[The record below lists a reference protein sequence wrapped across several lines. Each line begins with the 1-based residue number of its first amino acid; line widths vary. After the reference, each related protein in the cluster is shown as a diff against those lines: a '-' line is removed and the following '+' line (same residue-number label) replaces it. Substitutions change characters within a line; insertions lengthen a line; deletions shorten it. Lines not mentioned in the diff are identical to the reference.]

1 MAVIGTFSMSKP
13 LTEAFDADVIIV
25 GAGLAGLAAAIHCAE
40 ANLSVIVVEAAD
52 GVGGRVRSDYVNG
65 FILDRGFQVLLT
77 AYPEAKAMLDYRAL
91 ALKKFTPGS
100 LVRANGATSRI
111 ADPFRAPKSLL
122 ETVKSPVGSLI
133 DKARVGVLR
142 ITNQRATI
150 SSLWQM
156 PETSTLARLR
166 ALKFSSTMIERFF
179 RPFLAGVQ
187 LDPSL
192 STSSRAFDFVF
203 KMLAEGDNAI
213 PSNGIGMISAQLA
226 GRVPAGS
233 IRLNTRVV
241 AIDHGSVTLLDQ
253 AVLRA
258 KAVVVATDGPQAAKL
273 LGNLIDSPG
282 SNPVSCLYFDAPVA
296 PITEATIMLNGD
308 GASGGPVNNV
318 CVPSMVSSSYA
329 PAGRHLVSVSVIASH
344 AGAHDDKL
352 RAAVITQLR
361 GWFGSQV
368 DAWNHLRTY
377 NIAHAQPSQAAPA
390 LANPQRPVAL
400 GNGLFVCGDH
410 RDNASINGAL
420 ESGRRAAE
428 AVVRDA

>member
-1 MAVIGTFSMSKP
+1 MSEP
-13 LTEAFDADVIIV
+13 VDADVIIV
-25 GAGLAGLAAAIHCAE
+25 GAGLAGLAAAIHCTE
-40 ANLSVIVVEAAD
+40 ANLSVIVVEAGD

-77 AYPEAKAMLDYRAL
+77 AYPEAKGMLDYGAL

-100 LVRANGATSRI
+100 LIRSAGATSRI
-111 ADPFRAPKSLL
+111 ADPFRAPKTLL
-122 ETVKSPVGSLI
+122 ETVKSPVGSVV

-142 ITNQRATI
+142 IMNQRASI
-150 SSLWQM
+150 GSLWEK

-166 ALKFSSTMIERFF
+166 SLKFSSTMVERFF

-203 KMLAEGDNAI
+203 KILAEGDNAL
-213 PSNGIGMISAQLA
+213 PTNGMGMISEQLA
-226 GRVPAGS
+226 GRVPGGS
-233 IRLNTRVV
+233 IRLNTRVAAV
-241 AIDHGSVTLLDQ
+241 APGSVTLLDH

-258 KAVVVATDGPQAAKL
+258 KAIVVATEGPQAAKL
-273 LGNLIDSPG
+273 LGELVIAPG

-296 PITEATIMLNGD
+296 PIEEATIMLNGD
-308 GASGGPVNNV
+308 GAADGPVNNV
-318 CVPSMVSSSYA
+318 CVPSNVSPSYA
-329 PAGRHLVSVSVIASH
+329 PVGRHLVSVSVIAGHS
-344 AGAHDDKL
+344 GADDAAL
-352 RAAVITQLR
+352 HAAVIKQLR
-361 GWFGSQV
+361 GWFGAQV

-377 NIAHAQPSQAAPA
+377 HIAHAQPSQAAPA

-420 ESGRRAAE
+420 ESGRRAAQ
-428 AVVRDA
+428 AVIQTVTA

>member
-1 MAVIGTFSMSKP
+1 MSKP
-13 LTEAFDADVIIV
+13 PSESFDADVIIV
-25 GAGLAGLAAAIHCAE
+25 GAGLAGLAAAIRCTE
-40 ANLSVIVVEAAD
+40 AKLSVIVVEAAD

-100 LVRANGATSRI
+100 LVRSNGQTSRI
-111 ADPFRAPKSLL
+111 ADPFRAPKTLL
-122 ETVKSPVGSLI
+122 ETLKSPVGTPL
-133 DKARVGVLR
+133 DKARVGLLR
-142 ITNQRATI
+142 TMNQRASI
-150 SSLWQM
+150 ASLWKK
-156 PETSTLARLR
+156 PELSTLARLR

-192 STSSRAFDFVF
+192 STSSRVFDFVF
-203 KMLAEGDNAI
+203 KMLAEGDNAL
-213 PSNGIGMISAQLA
+213 PTNGIGMISEQLA
-226 GRVPAGS
+226 ARVPAGS
-233 IRLNTRVV
+233 IRLNTRVAAV
-241 AIDHGSVTLLDQ
+241 NPGSVTLVDQ

-258 KAVVVATDGPQAAKL
+258 KAVVVATEGPQAAKL
-273 LGNLIDSPG
+273 LAGLVVSPG
-282 SNPVSCLYFDAPVA
+282 SNSVSCWYFDAPVA

-308 GASGGPVNNV
+308 GAADGPVNNV

-344 AGAHDDKL
+344 SAADNDML

-361 GWFGSQV
+361 GWFGPQV

-377 NIAHAQPSQAAPA
+377 NIAHAQPSQATPA

-400 GNGLFVCGDH
+400 GDGLFVCGDH

-428 AVVRDA
+428 AVVSSLAN

>member
-1 MAVIGTFSMSKP
+1 VNGQLNRNAAVNEP
-13 LTEAFDADVIIV
+13 LDADVIIV
-25 GAGLAGLAAAIHCAE
+25 GAGLAGLAAAIHCTE
-40 ANLSVIVVEAAD
+40 ANLSVVVVEAAD

-77 AYPEAKAMLDYRAL
+77 AYPEAKIMLDYRAL

-100 LVRANGATSRI
+100 LIRSGGATSRI
-111 ADPFRAPKSLL
+111 ADPFRAPKTLL
-122 ETVKSPVGSLI
+122 ETVKSPVGSPI

-142 ITNQRATI
+142 MMNQRA
-150 SSLWQM
+150 SVASLWEK
-156 PETSTLARLR
+156 PETTTLARLR

-187 LDPSL
+187 LDPTL
-192 STSSRAFDFVF
+192 STSSRVFDFVF
-203 KMLAEGDNAI
+203 KMLAEGDNAL
-213 PSNGIGMISAQLA
+213 PTNGMGMISEQLA

-233 IRLNTRVV
+233 IRLNTRVAAV
-241 AIDHGSVTLLDQ
+241 APGSVTLLDQ

-258 KAVVVATDGPQAAKL
+258 KAVVVATEGPQAAKL
-273 LGNLIDSPG
+273 LGELVVGPG
-282 SNPVSCLYFDAPVA
+282 SNSVSCLYFDAPVA
-296 PITEATIMLNGD
+296 PIDEATIMLNGD
-308 GASGGPVNNV
+308 GAADGPVNNV
-318 CVPSMVSSSYA
+318 CVPSNVSSSYA
-329 PAGRHLVSVSVIASH
+329 PKGRHLVSVSVIAAHS
-344 AGAHDDKL
+344 GADDVAL
-352 RAAVITQLR
+352 QAAVLTQLR

-377 NIAHAQPSQAAPA
+377 TIAHAQPAQSPPA

-400 GNGLFVCGDH
+400 GHGLFVCGDH

-428 AVVRDA
+428 AVIQTVKI